1 MCCGES
7 IRDCYSSRLGQR
19 SKRRICQG
27 QAKPG
32 PWGKQRDASDLQATL
47 QFSWGTD
54 KQFSR
59 ETEIVKAANK
69 EAKERRLLNFPRAK
83 REVSAT
89 LRDWFKSWAE
99 RVGARNKGEEKHFIQ
114 HFWWQQ
120 KEIKE
125 SWRVKSRHISLVKW
139 SKQLAK
145 AIE

>member
-7 IRDCYSSRLGQR
+7 IRDCYSLRLGQR

-89 LRDWFKSWAE
+89 LGDWFKSWAE
-99 RVGARNKGEEKHFIQ
+99 RVGARNKRKEEHFIQ
-114 HFWWQQ
+114 HFWRQQ

-125 SWRVKSRHISLVKW
+125 SWRVKSRQISLVKW